1 MPSVTRKTQDGRTR
15 RGAVEASVFAAL
27 GRLLA
32 GGASFTELGVQQ
44 IAGEAEIGR
53 STFYIHFADKRDL
66 LIRFAEDSTRE
77 LFAVAAR
84 WTDSD
89 ERQDLED
96 TLLGV
101 IEQRREHAPALRA
114 LEEVAH
120 YDADVAEA
128 WRGMVGSNVELV
140 RERIERDQDRG
151 LVAADLSAELTAAF
165 VTWGVERFVGQHVD
179 AGCDAR
185 DGEVAEAIARTVWLA
200 MYGRLD

>member
-1 MPSVTRKTQDGRTR
+1 M
-15 RGAVEASVFAAL
+15 FAAL
-27 GRLLA
+27 AELLA
-32 GGASFTELGVQQ
+32 DGTAFTELGVQQ
-44 IAGEAEIGR
+44 IAERAGIGR
-53 STFYIHFADKRDL
+53 STFYTHFTDKTDL
-66 LIRFAEDSTRE
+66 LIRFAQDSTRE
-77 LFAVAAR
+77 LRAVAAR

-89 ERQDLED
+89 EREVLVD

-120 YDADVAEA
+120 YDPGVAEA

-140 RERIERDQDRG
+140 RKRIERDQERG
-151 LVAADLSAELTAAF
+151 LIAADVNAELTASYL
-165 VTWGVERFVGQHVD
+165 TWGTERFVGQHVD

-185 DGEVAEAIARTVWLA
+185 DLEVAESIARTVWLA

>member
-1 MPSVTRKTQDGRTR
+1 MSSVTRRTPGRDR
-15 RGAVEASVFAAL
+15 RAAAEADILAAL

-32 GGASFTELGVQQ
+32 DGASFTELGVQQ
-44 IAGEAEIGR
+44 IAEEAGIGR
-53 STFYIHFADKRDL
+53 STFYIHFRDKTDL
-66 LIRFAEDSTRE
+66 LIRLAEQSTRE
-77 LFAVAAR
+77 LFAVAAG

-89 ERQDLED
+89 EREVLVD
-96 TLLGV
+96 TLRVV

-128 WRGMVGSNVELV
+128 WRRMVGSNVELV
-140 RERIERDQDRG
+140 RKRVERDQERG
-151 LVAADLSAELTAAF
+151 LIAADVNAELTASF
-165 VTWGVERFVGQHVD
+165 LTWGTERFVGQHVD

-185 DGEVAEAIARTVWLA
+185 DGEVAESIARTVWLA